1 MNKKQELD
9 KVELT
14 QKEKFIEWTTN
25 LLALLMLVA
34 FFLKIVFL

>member
-9 KVELT
+9 KVELN
-14 QKEKFIEWTTN
+14 QKEKFIEWTAN
-25 LLALLMLVA
+25 ILALLMLVA